1 MACEI
6 NNRILEYIEAVETGA
21 IRACEE
27 QQLLVAYVRDVFETE
42 DIWVNEEQLEN
53 YLSQVKYFPY
63 ERLFPWE
70 VFVFALHDC
79 VYRQDGRPRW
89 PDLFMLIGRGAGKDG
104 YIAYETFCLIG
115 PYNGIDHYDVDICAN
130 TEDQAKAPFTDVWE
144 ILESPAWSKKLEKYF
159 RWNLEEIECR
169 KTKSK
174 VKYRANNPK
183 GRDGMR
189 SGIVIFNE
197 IHQYLDYKNINV
209 FTTGLGKKPHP
220 RRTYATTNGDV
231 RDGPLDQ
238 MIDTSL
244 LILKRE
250 IPDNGMLPFICRLN
264 KKEDVHDPEN
274 WQMANPSLPYRE
286 DLRIEIEKEYI
297 DWKAHP
303 NEFTDFMTKR
313 MNFPQQDTE
322 VAAVP
327 WEYIEAATRE
337 RPDTT
342 GYDAIIGI
350 DFVKTTDFAT
360 VGALTKKDGEYAWES
375 HSWFCT
381 HSCDKERLH
390 VPWQQWAEEG
400 KLTICNDV
408 EIDLASVEEY
418 MFSLCEKYN
427 AIAVVVDTFRYA
439 LIKKVIENV
448 GFTGGKGGNIYVIR
462 PSHIIQAVPVI
473 DQMFLRE
480 RISWGEYEPLMRWF
494 TNNTKKVPASAAA
507 KQRAGPDS
515 NGNYKYDKIEAKSR
529 KTDGFMALVA
539 AMTQEALLKDV
550 SDAPEEM
557 PMLRVFTG

>member
-1 MACEI
+1 MPCKL
-6 NNRILEYIEAVETGA
+6 NNRILEYMEQIETGA

-27 QQLLVAYVRDVFETE
+27 QHQLVKYVRYIFNTE

-53 YLSQVKYFPY
+53 YLSQTKYFPY

-70 VFVFALHDC
+70 VFVFALHNC
-79 VYRQDGRPRW
+79 VYRWDNRPRW

-104 YIAYETFCLIG
+104 YIAYESFCLIG
-115 PYNGIDHYDVDICAN
+115 PYNGIGHYDADICAN

-144 ILESPAWSKKLEKYF
+144 ILESPIWSKKLERFF
-159 RWNLEEIECR
+159 RWNLEEIECK

-174 VKYRANNPK
+174 IKFRANNPK

-197 IHQYLDYKNINV
+197 IHQYQDYKNINV

-238 MIDTSL
+238 MLATSM

-250 IPDNGMLPFICRLN
+250 IPDNGMLPFVCRLN
-264 KKEDVHDPEN
+264 EKEQVHDPEN

-322 VAAVP
+322 LAAVP
-327 WEYIEAATRE
+327 WENIEAATRE

-342 GYDAIIGI
+342 GFDAIIGI
-350 DFVKTTDFAT
+350 DFVKTSDFAT
-360 VGALTKKDGEYAWES
+360 VGALTKIDGEYVWES
-375 HSWFCT
+375 NSWFCT

-400 KLTICNDV
+400 KLTVCDDV
-408 EIDLASVEEY
+408 EIDLDSVEEY
-418 MFSLCEKYN
+418 ILDLCEKYN
-427 AIAVVVDTFRYA
+427 VIGVVLDTFRYQ
-439 LIKKVIENV
+439 LVKRVLENC
-448 GFTGGKGGNIYVIR
+448 GFTAGKGGNIFLIR
-462 PSHIIQAVPVI
+462 PSEIIKVVPIV
-473 DQMFLRE
+473 DQIFLRNK
-480 RISWGEYEPLMRWF
+480 IAWGIYEPLMRWF
-494 TNNTKKVPASAAA
+494 TNNTKKAPASAAA
-507 KQRAGPDS
+507 KQRAGSDA
-515 NGNYKYDKIEAKSR
+515 NGNYKYEKIEPKSR

-539 AMTQEALLKDV
+539 AMTQESLL
-550 SDAPEEM
+550 SDEIVDDEGLWM
-557 PMLRVFTG
+557 PVITG